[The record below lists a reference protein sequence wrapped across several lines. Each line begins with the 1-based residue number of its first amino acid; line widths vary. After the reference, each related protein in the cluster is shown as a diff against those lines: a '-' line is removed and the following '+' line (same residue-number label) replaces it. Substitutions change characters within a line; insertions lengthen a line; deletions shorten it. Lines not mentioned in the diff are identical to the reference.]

1 MVSISFDEYFLYIAI
16 VWRLVISRPDH
27 DRLLVSLRGKEM
39 MINILFACSTMTSS
53 SMLPILYIVS
63 SSSFYMMLS
72 SNSLSMI
79 YVIP

>member
-53 SMLPILYIVS
+53 MLPILYIVS